1 MVGLPLMSSL
11 HMKILKMLEFVAFKH
26 KKRMY
31 GGVFFI
37 FLTSSRRWSC
47 FFFWQKSVSQS
58 VKSLTDDAMT
68 LQKLHSN
75 GRGRG
80 RFLPQNS

>member
-31 GGVFFI
+31 GGVFSLS
-37 FLTSSRRWSC
+37 FLRRRGAGPA
-47 FFFWQKSVSQS
+47 FFFGRSQS
-58 VKSLTDDAMT
+58 AS
-68 LQKLHSN
+68 Q
-75 GRGRG
+75 
-80 RFLPQNS
+80 

>member
-31 GGVFFI
+31 GGGVFFI

-47 FFFWQKSVSQS
+47 FFFLAEVSQPVS
-58 VKSLTDDAMT
+58 EKS
-68 LQKLHSN
+68 H
-75 GRGRG
+75 R
-80 RFLPQNS
+80 